1 MLHSADA
8 TAELDLPPIANR
20 RQGEAVPKDLI
31 IVADDH
37 PVFREGLRRVVQT
50 VETDADIVEAETMD
64 EVLAAARA
72 GRQPKLFIM
81 DLLFPGLVAERSLA
95 ELRQEFQRSSIMVVS
110 MVDDR
115 RTVDM
120 VMAGGVDGFVSKSV
134 PPSELMEAIAAVRD
148 GEYVIKLKSSDRVP
162 YPAEDADI
170 LNSLTQRQRE
180 VLRLLADGKSNKE
193 IGRTLDISHYTVR
206 IHVSA
211 LLRVL
216 NVGSRSAAAVKALN
230 EGWVDRI

>member
-1 MLHSADA
+1 MLHSGDA
-8 TAELDLPPIANR
+8 TTELDLPPIANR

-50 VETDADIVEAETMD
+50 VETDADIVEAETME
-64 EVLAAARA
+64 EVLAAARS

-134 PPSELMEAIAAVRD
+134 SPSELMEAIAAVRD
-148 GEYVIKLKSSDRVP
+148 GDYVIKLKSSDRVS
-162 YPAEDADI
+162 YPTDADI